1 MTMKSKGAT
10 GFVIVTMIILLS
22 AVTSSA
28 QVVTPFGPVPEPAP
42 FPPLPPPL
50 PAPPAP
56 PLFLS
61 GVTPGAVEPIT
72 PFGPVSLFAGPADPE
87 TNLRQEILR
96 VLIQNEPDRAID
108 IAADRLKADA
118 GDPVVIN
125 NLNSIA
131 NSKSA
136 KALPL
141 ILSIAK
147 SSSNTNARRAA
158 VNSLSRMSSVNLST
172 LEDLYKSS
180 SDSVETRQAIV
191 NAIGRSSDARTVTV
205 LANIGKNDAD
215 VSVRRAA
222 IQALSHHDGPDST
235 KALEDLL
242 KSSPPRR

>member
-1 MTMKSKGAT
+1 MRSKGSIS
-10 GFVIVTMIILLS
+10 GFVIVVMIMLFS
-22 AVTSSA
+22 ARTAPA
-28 QVVTPFGPVPEPAP
+28 QVATPFGPAPA
-42 FPPLPPPL
+42 PL
-50 PAPPAP
+50 PAPPPEP
-56 PLFLS
+56 PSVFLS
-61 GVTPGAVEPIT
+61 GVLPGLAEPIT
-72 PFGPVSLFAGPADPE
+72 PFGPVSVFAGPADPE

-125 NLNSIA
+125 NLNNIA

-141 ILSIAK
+141 MTSIAK

-158 VNSLSRMSSVNLST
+158 VNALSRMSSVNLSS

-191 NAIGRSSDARTVTV
+191 NAIGRSSDARTVSV

-222 IQALSHHDGPDST
+222 IQSLSRHNEPDAT

-242 KSSPPRR
+242 KSSPARR

>member
-1 MTMKSKGAT
+1 MKSKGAS
-10 GFVIVTMIILLS
+10 FAIVTMIILLS
-22 AVTSSA
+22 AVTSPA
-28 QVVTPFGPVPEPAP
+28 QVASPFFPVPEPAP
-42 FPPLPPPL
+42 APPLPP
-50 PAPPAP
+50 APPIP
-56 PLFLS
+56 PELFLS
-61 GVTPGAVEPIT
+61 GIAPGAGPIT
-72 PFGPVSLFAGPADPE
+72 PFGLVSTFAGPADAE

-191 NAIGRSSDARTVTV
+191 SAIGRSSDARTVTV

-222 IQALSHHDGPDST
+222 IQALSRHNEPDAT